1 MSRLVLEVNNKDIL
15 DKLLWMLKHFKED
28 GIKITKIDTLK
39 ENQDDIQ
46 EYDVDYE
53 KSFQYKL
60 DRADFIQMK
69 ESL

>member
-1 MSRLVLEVNNKDIL
+1 MQIIVDIQNNTLAKKIMQILEVFKNDGVKVRTLNKTTD
-15 DKLLWMLKHFKED
+15 
-28 GIKITKIDTLK
+28 
-39 ENQDDIQ
+39 NQQNAQ

-60 DRADFIQMK
+60 DRADFIEMK

>member
-28 GIKITKIDTLK
+28 GIKITIIDTLK
-39 ENQDDIQ
+39 ENQDDVQ